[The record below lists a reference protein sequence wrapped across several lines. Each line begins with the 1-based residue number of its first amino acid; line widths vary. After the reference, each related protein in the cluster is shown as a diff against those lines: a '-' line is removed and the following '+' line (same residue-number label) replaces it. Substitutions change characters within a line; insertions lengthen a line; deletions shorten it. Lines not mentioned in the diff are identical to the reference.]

1 MQQAIQSS
9 IQAPNL
15 DDYMLQKKFELMI
28 EINNKKIS
36 SELNNVNNIIAK
48 LNEDIR
54 QIRKQLSENR
64 TNQIQ
69 KIESPK
75 TETISENY
83 EAAAQS
89 FTSAKNN
96 SNNEQLKPRY
106 GDYQPEDVSIG
117 KFFYFGSKR

>member
-1 MQQAIQSS
+1 M
-9 IQAPNL
+9 
-15 DDYMLQKKFELMI
+15 
-28 EINNKKIS
+28 
-36 SELNNVNNIIAK
+36 VAK
-48 LNEDIR
+48 LNDDIR

-64 TNQIQ
+64 ANVSPQR
-69 KIESPK
+69 IESPK

-83 EAAAQS
+83 EAAAQNAQS

-96 SNNEQLKPRY
+96 NSNNEQLRPRY